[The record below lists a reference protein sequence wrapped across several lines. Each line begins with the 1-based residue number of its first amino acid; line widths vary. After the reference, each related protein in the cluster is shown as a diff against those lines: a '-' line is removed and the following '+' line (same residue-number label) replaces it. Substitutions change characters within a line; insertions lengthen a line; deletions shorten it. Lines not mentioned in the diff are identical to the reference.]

1 MLTTFTNDHLKFL
14 RYLFLFHLIN
24 LPPSPMT
31 EYFLMQ
37 ILSSSSSSVRPISDI
52 LVSIGSSTLVK
63 QLYCPFPIIIL
74 DFVSS
79 KKETVES
86 QL

>member
-24 LPPSPMT
+24 LPPSPIT
-31 EYFLMQ
+31 EYFFMQ

-52 LVSIGSSTLVK
+52 LVSIGCSPTLLK

-74 DFVSS
+74 DLVSS
-79 KKETVES
+79 RK
-86 QL
+86 